1 MKRLL
6 ILLLFMS
13 SPWQLLSVQ
22 ARTSGMPTIEVD
34 FFTRLEKQLMDVV
47 VAQDRAAMNSL
58 LAPDFELRTSRNG
71 GDLVLRD
78 EWLQAVTTN
87 YKVRSYRI
95 EHLTV
100 RQIDNAAIVNFFCEQ
115 QATVAGRDV
124 GGEFFLVDVW
134 QKGEND
140 WKLLTRYSAGPHVN
154 RHPNSNPK
162 TRE

>member
-22 ARTSGMPTIEVD
+22 ARTSDMPTIEVD
-34 FFTRLEKQLMDVV
+34 FFTRLEKRLMDAVV
-47 VAQDRAAMNSL
+47 TQDRAAMNSL

-71 GDLVLRD
+71 GELVLRD
-78 EWLQAVTTN
+78 EWLKAVTTN

-100 RQIDNAAIVNFFCEQ
+100 RQIDNAAIANFFCEQ
-115 QATVAGRDV
+115 QATVAGKNV
-124 GGEFFLVDVW
+124 GGEFFQVDVW
-134 QKGEND
+134 QKAEND
-140 WKLLTRYSAGPHVN
+140 WELLTRYSAGPEAN
-154 RHPNSNPK
+154 TRQKSNPK
-162 TRE
+162 AKE